1 MDAPNI
7 SKTRE
12 ILFLPLLPAQMEDAL
27 ALLREF
33 SPKIAAKITQNRTL
47 IVEYDLR
54 EHTLMEIET
63 HLIQKGFLLEN
74 NFWVRTNRA
83 LIYYAEE
90 IERHNLEAPP
100 PKLKRIPEIAFV
112 QVFEKRHPKKKS

>member
-1 MDAPNI
+1 MTQAMM
-7 SKTRE
+7 KTRE
-12 ILFLPLLPAQMEDAL
+12 ILFLPLLPAQIDEAI

-33 SPKIAAKITQNRTL
+33 SPNIAATMGENRTTL

-54 EHTLMEIET
+54 RHSLMEIET
-63 HLIQKGFLLEN
+63 LLVQKGFLLEN